1 MEMEV
6 CHKKDES
13 SSLKHQT
20 NRSNNRAGSGSNS
33 RVFSRSSQRSQKLST
48 RVVEEDPEMTGTF
61 GGYQDL
67 SIPTVHEN
75 FFRGPNIDDL
85 SIPTVH
91 ENFFRGPNIDD
102 FDLSDLK

>member
-6 CHKKDES
+6 CHKKEEA
-13 SSLKHQT
+13 
-20 NRSNNRAGSGSNS
+20 RSNNRAGAGSNS
-33 RVFSRSSQRSQKLST
+33 RVYSRSSQKSQNRST

-67 SIPTVHEN
+67 SIPTVHK
-75 FFRGPNIDDL
+75 
-85 SIPTVH
+85 
-91 ENFFRGPNIDD
+91 NFFRGPNIDD